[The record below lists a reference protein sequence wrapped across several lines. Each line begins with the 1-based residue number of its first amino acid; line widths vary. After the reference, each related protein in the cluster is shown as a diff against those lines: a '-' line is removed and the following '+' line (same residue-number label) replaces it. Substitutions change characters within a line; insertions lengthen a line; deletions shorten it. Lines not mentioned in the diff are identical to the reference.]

1 VSKKNRKRV
10 RKKKQ
15 PPPPPPPLGQT
26 LSKARKDLAKIEEI

>member
-15 PPPPPPPLGQT
+15 PPPPPPLGQT